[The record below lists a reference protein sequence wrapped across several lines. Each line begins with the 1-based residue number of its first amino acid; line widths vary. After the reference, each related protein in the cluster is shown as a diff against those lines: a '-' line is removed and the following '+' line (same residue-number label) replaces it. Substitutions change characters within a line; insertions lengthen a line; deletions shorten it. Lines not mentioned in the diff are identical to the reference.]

1 MKEIKVMSPTE
12 MKGVKFFIFP
22 TIVCLLFVIGGFLLI
37 FKDEVVIGLTSI
49 VFFGG
54 CLFLFLR
61 PETTYVP
68 GKSFW
73 WCRLTKEKQERL
85 HLYSFIFALLIIM
98 ITIIVVKN
106 WSSVG
111 YGIAGLLAIY
121 YSIKSLKIHDDVDY
135 TTNKAMEDLIG
146 MEIDEKVCASY
157 QNFDATQKK
166 NSKGDNM
173 LVVTNRKIFYAGHNG
188 KVWMIL
194 KRSFEDLTK
203 IGYTNSNSSGSESI
217 LIMQFKDE
225 TSIKLKM
232 DVFEKPISNPTL
244 FFKQFLNVLD
254 AYVCGYDVVK
264 NNSRRRVSIGGSSIE
279 NSQSEIA
286 NQINGGAR
294 RINLELKEDLVTQMK
309 IGENISGNRR
319 IEL

>member
-12 MKGVKFFIFP
+12 MKGGKS
-22 TIVCLLFVIGGFLLI
+22 TILFTVLALLFVLGGVFLVYTG
-37 FKDEVVIGLTSI
+37 EVITGLATIVISVVCYFYL
-49 VFFGG
+49 
-54 CLFLFLR
+54 LR

-85 HLYSFIFALLIIM
+85 HIYSFIFVILIIV
-98 ITIIVVKN
+98 ITIVILDN
-106 WSSVG
+106 WTSVG
-111 YGIAGLLAIY
+111 YGIAGLLTIY

-135 TTNKAMEDLIG
+135 TTNQEMEDLIG

-157 QNFDATQKK
+157 QNFDATQKT

-194 KRSFEDLTK
+194 KRSFEDLIK

-294 RINLELKEDLVTQMK
+294 RINLELKEDIVTQMK